1 MKKIIFAVVLM
12 ALFIVIKAESPG
24 VFTGAGEE
32 SQGVD
37 LGSIVVEDEDE
48 SFATGLNDLSQSTA
62 TFKGSALTD
71 NSAMTV
77 ADILGEVP
85 GIYYNKSDIVSFGS
99 GLYTPSVLKIRGLGE
114 TPNSGILTVIDGRP
128 QSMGIY
134 RHPFFDT
141 LALDAIDS
149 IEVIKGPGG
158 VLYGNQAVAG
168 VINIKTKKREL
179 EGASYT
185 LGTMIGNDYTQNHF
199 VDAVMKKDEI
209 DMNVSGSYS
218 STGGARPN
226 SDSYLENVHAHGGY
240 ELQKDLTA
248 SVNIDYAY
256 DRNFNPGPLG
266 YNWPRDMEAT
276 QTIQRDGDFRV
287 DYKQPDYTGSTIFF
301 TDSGSNK
308 FLLSENP
315 VSYPF
320 PAATAPE
327 YSQYENDGLRVMN
340 EWVIFP
346 GNSTKAGFDWQYF
359 GGFYS
364 QSPKEVVWHENDYAP
379 YFSISQEAGIFG
391 ISAGLRYD
399 INSAWGSVP
408 IPQAGFKISLFDQ
421 QTVYVNASKGFKTPA
436 MGQLIYAQYNGL
448 SPENFWQYEVGT
460 THTIFDSVTYNIA
473 LYQTEGSNIMQV
485 DPVDSLLK
493 NSGFIMMRGVDAD
506 VSAKFLDIFRAGIS
520 GSYVD
525 PRDKTANMA
534 LLSGSAYIKAEFI
547 KKGSIKVG
555 MDFAKDRYNKDITDS
570 ANPATLKLADY
581 ATLNLSADYR
591 LDIFGTD
598 TSFYVDADNIL
609 DNKYEV
615 KAYYPVPGFL
625 IKGGLVIKL

>member
-1 MKKIIFAVVLM
+1 MKKALLAIILM
-12 ALFIVIKAESPG
+12 VSFTAIKAEQPG
-24 VFTGAGEE
+24 GFIGAGNDT
-32 SQGVD
+32 QAPDMGT
-37 LGSIVVEDEDE
+37 IVVEDQDE
-48 SFATGLNDLSQSTA
+48 NFTTGLNDLSQSIA
-62 TFKGSALTD
+62 TFKGAALTD

-77 ADILGEVP
+77 SDILGEVP
-85 GIYYNKSDIVSFGS
+85 GIYLDKSGIMSFGS
-99 GLYTPSVLKIRGLGE
+99 GLFTPSVMKIRGLGE

-141 LALDAIDS
+141 LALDSIDS

-168 VINIKTKKREL
+168 VINIRTKKREL
-179 EGASYT
+179 EGGSYT
-185 LGTMIGNDYTQNHF
+185 LGTMIGNDFTQNHF
-199 VDAVMKKDEI
+199 MDAVFKKDEI

-226 SDSYLENVHAHGGY
+226 ADSYLENVHAHGGY
-240 ELQKDLTA
+240 EIQKDLVA

-256 DRNFNPGPLG
+256 NRNFNPGPLG
-266 YNWPRDMEAT
+266 YNWPRDAEAT

-287 DYKQPDYTGSTIFF
+287 DYKLPDYTGSTIFF

-308 FLLSENP
+308 FLLSEVPQFYP
-315 VSYPF
+315 VF
-320 PAATAPE
+320 VAAGTPE
-327 YSQYENDGLRVMN
+327 YSQYENHGLRVMN

-364 QSPKEVVWHENDYAP
+364 SFKSAVWHENDYAP

-408 IPQAGFKISLFDQ
+408 VPQAGFKVSLFDQ
-421 QTVYVNASKGFKTPA
+421 QTIYVNASKGFKTPA
-436 MGQLIYAQYNGL
+436 MGQWVIFPYDNL
-448 SPENFWQYEVGT
+448 SPEQFWQYEIGT
-460 THTIFDSVTYNIA
+460 THTIFESLTYNIA
-473 LYQTEGSNIMQV
+473 LYQTEGSNVLQV
-485 DPVDSLLK
+485 DPVDGKLK
-493 NSGFIMMRGVDAD
+493 NSGFILMRGVDAD

-534 LLSGSAYIKAEFI
+534 LLSGSAYIKAELI
-547 KKGSIKVG
+547 KKGNIKVG
-555 MDFAKDRYNKDITDS
+555 VDFAKDRYNKNISDLG
-570 ANPATLKLADY
+570 NPAPLKLGDY
-581 ATLNLSADYR
+581 AALNISADYR
-591 LDIFGTD
+591 MDIFGTD

-609 DNKYEV
+609 DNTYEV

-625 IKGGLVIKL
+625 IKGGLTVRL